1 MTDTMTR
8 ERRSWTMSR
17 IRSRDTK
24 PEMLVRRYLFS
35 RGLRYRVN
43 VRGVPGHPD
52 IVLARH
58 HALVEVRGC
67 FWHRHQPCKIATT
80 PKSHVRFWKAKFK
93 RNVERDR
100 LHEAQWAEAGWR
112 VFVVWE
118 CELRP
123 AERAA
128 TLERL
133 YSAIVAPPRE
143 AAARLEYDATSA
155 DEGMLLAAESDDG
168 DLARYCSTPGD
179 GACDGKGT
187 AKRRSGKRG

>member
-1 MTDTMTR
+1 MTDTISK

-43 VRGVPGHPD
+43 VSRIPGHPD

-58 HALVEVRGC
+58 GALVEVRGC
-67 FWHRHQPCKIATT
+67 FWHRHPGCKVATT
-80 PKSHVRFWKAKFK
+80 PKSHVRFWREKFR

-100 LHEAQWAEAGWR
+100 LHEAQWAELGWN

-123 AERAA
+123 AAREA

-133 YSAIVAPPRE
+133 YRAIVSPPRE
-143 AAARLEYDATSA
+143 AAARLQYGAPSKE
-155 DEGMLLAAESDDG
+155 EGLLLAAETDG
-168 DLARYCSTPGD
+168 GDIARYGRPAAPG
-179 GACDGKGT
+179 GGRGG
-187 AKRRSGKRG
+187 RNSGSRD